1 MSIEIR
7 GLDCFE
13 MENKQEYDQLYTLLK
28 FNFARLDNQS
38 SPRLKPMVLEALNGG
53 KKNVVLDL
61 AEVEY
66 LDSAGFSAILAAN
79 RICIED
85 DGELILINTQ
95 ENIRKLIKMAHLEE
109 IINLR
114 VNLWDAIGNIISH

>member
-1 MSIEIR
+1 MDINPLNKSIEYTVNQWITLFGMSIEIR

-79 RICIED
+79 RICIE
-85 DGELILINTQ
+85 EWVSSLSIQSNT
-95 ENIRKLIKMAHLEE
+95 E
-109 IINLR
+109 IPWAALR
-114 VNLWDAIGNIISH
+114 D